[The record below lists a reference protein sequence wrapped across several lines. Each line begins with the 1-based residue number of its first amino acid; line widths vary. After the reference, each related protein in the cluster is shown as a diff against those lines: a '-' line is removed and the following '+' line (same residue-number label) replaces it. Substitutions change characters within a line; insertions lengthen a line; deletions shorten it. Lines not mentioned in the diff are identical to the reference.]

1 MKSRMPVEHAV
12 LITNSIIYTGIFKYS
27 FNSCDYNLKN
37 VHNNSNRTF
46 NWAEACD
53 GLSIVEKLRCNGHIF
68 YLAEASDE
76 FSTVWTQA
84 RWPFFT
90 QYGSNSLWYAT
101 VGSLAAP
108 DHTLLLVGIWVWY
121 VRRLVDW
128 KLFREITRILWAGMC
143 EVWQVEQNWH
153 TTWFR
158 NNRPAR
164 SECSCPVF

>member
-37 VHNNSNRTF
+37 VHNNGNRTF

-68 YLAEASDE
+68 YLAEASDV
-76 FSTVWTQA
+76 FSAVWTQA

-90 QYGSNSLWYAT
+90 QYGSNSLWYTT

-108 DHTLLLVGIWVWY
+108 DHTLLLVGILMGLVCTTTGRLKVIPWNHQSFVSRNVWSVTGWTELAY
-121 VRRLVDW
+121 NV
-128 KLFREITRILWAGMC
+128 IP
-143 EVWQVEQNWH
+143 Q
-153 TTWFR
+153 
-158 NNRPAR
+158 
-164 SECSCPVF
+164 